1 MKKWMYNA
9 LIAIFSLIFLGSLG
23 VLGKYYYDAY
33 VQANRFD
40 DLSALMEEAGTTPRP
55 TVSEEMEKIPETLP
69 EEQTLLTEVVDPE
82 TGETVSLLPQFKELY
97 LLNRDIVGWIKIP
110 GTDIDYPVMQNLKT
124 TDYYL
129 KRNFDKEPSAR
140 GCIYVRELCNV
151 FTPSD
156 NLTIYGHRMRDRS
169 MFAQLDQYMKK
180 DFWEENPYIY
190 FDTIRQLQTYKI
202 IAVFKTSGTVGQ
214 GFAYHEFIEA
224 ETEAEFDDFV
234 AKVKKLA
241 LYDTGLDAKY
251 GDKLISLSTCE
262 YSQNNGRLVVVAKR
276 VA

>member
-1 MKKWMYNA
+1 MKKWMYNV
-9 LIAIFSLIFLGSLG
+9 LIAIFSLVFVVSLG
-23 VLGKYYYDAY
+23 VLAKYYYDAY
-33 VQANRFD
+33 TQANRYD
-40 DLSALMEEAGTTPRP
+40 DLSELMEQDGEVTRP
-55 TVSEEMEKIPETLP
+55 TVSEQMEKLP
-69 EEQTLLTEVVDPE
+69 ENDQEDTSSLTQVVNPE

-97 LLNRDIVGWIKIP
+97 LMNQDIVGWIKIP

-129 KRNFDKEPSAR
+129 KRNFDKEKSAR

-169 MFAQLDQYMKK
+169 MFAQLDLYLKQS
-180 DFWEENPYIY
+180 FWEENPYIY
-190 FDTIRQLQTYKI
+190 FDTIKEMHTYKI

-214 GFAYHEFIEA
+214 GFAYHEFVEA
-224 ETEAEFDDFV
+224 KTEAEFDSFIGT
-234 AKVKKLA
+234 VKDLS
-241 LYDTGLDAKY
+241 LYDTGLTAEY

-262 YSQNNGRLVVVAKR
+262 YSINNGRLVVVAKR

>member
-1 MKKWMYNA
+1 MKKWMYNT
-9 LIAIFSLIFLGSLG
+9 LIAIFSLVFLGSLG

-33 VQANRFD
+33 VQASRYD
-40 DLSALMEEAGTTPRP
+40 DLSALMQEGSTPRP
-55 TVSEEMEKIPETLP
+55 TVSEEMEKIPDSQP
-69 EEQTLLTEVVDPE
+69 EENTALTEVVDPE
-82 TGETVSLLPQFKELY
+82 TGQTVSLLPEFKELY
-97 LLNRDIVGWIKIP
+97 LLNRDIVGWIEIP

-129 KRNFDKEPSAR
+129 KRNFDKEKSSR
-140 GCIYVRELCNV
+140 GCIYVREACNV

-169 MFAQLDQYMKK
+169 MFAQLDKYMDKE
-180 DFWEENPYIY
+180 FWEENPYIY
-190 FDTIRQLQTYKI
+190 FDTIRQLHTYKI
-202 IAVFKTSGTVGQ
+202 IAVFTTSGTVDV
-214 GFAYHEFIEA
+214 GFPYHEFVDA
-224 ETEAEFDDFV
+224 ENEAEFDEFV
-234 AKVKKLA
+234 ASVKELA

-251 GDKLISLSTCE
+251 GDKLICLSTCE

>member
-9 LIAIFSLIFLGSLG
+9 LIAIFSLVFLVSLG

-40 DLSALMEEAGTTPRP
+40 DLSALMQEGAATRP
-55 TVSEEMEKIPETLP
+55 TVSEEMELIPETQP
-69 EEQTLLTEVVDPE
+69 EELLTEVVDPE

-97 LLNRDIVGWIKIP
+97 LLNRDIVGWIQIP

-129 KRNFDKEPSAR
+129 KRNFDKEKSAR
-140 GCIYVRELCNV
+140 GCIYVREACDV
-151 FTPSD
+151 FAPSD

-169 MFAQLDQYMKK
+169 MFAQLDLYMKK
-180 DFWEENPYIY
+180 DFWQEHPYIY
-190 FDTIRQLQTYKI
+190 FDTIREMHTYKI
-202 IAVFKTSGTVGQ
+202 IAVFTTSGSVGI
-214 GFAYHEFIEA
+214 GFPYHEFEDA
-224 ETEAEFDDFV
+224 ENEAEFDAFV
-234 AKVKKLA
+234 QKVKELS